1 MAASAFPLAIKDTCM
16 ANARMANSHH
26 DSDLYVS
33 FGPIDTPDPT
43 LGPTEPSA
51 IRTID
56 LDSSEPFEFPEETPS
71 KTMPSKP
78 VEASDAIPSG
88 LADGQLWLNG
98 GVLMCAC
105 PDCRAPMSIR
115 FWLMIADCW
124 QCGTSIELTEEQ
136 EREAKRLLEAH
147 EKSEAAA
154 VAKPAAAPRPLPNAK
169 PEPDRNASPAA
180 QPSRQSQPGRNA
192 AAAAKPLQQAA
203 SNPAQAL
210 QRPQQRREVPQPPGS
225 GPTRSTRRPPP
236 RRPVSALENR
246 VRARLQKSARATG
259 VTAVVRDLFG
269 CTPAWLISLVFHLIL
284 LTLLALFTIGEED
297 EGPFITL
304 STAVAKEVEVGG
316 DTIVTDPLN
325 EVVFDLPVPRDVN
338 LTDAAQREAVVKAD
352 QDARELRIDPG
363 ADEPSLPDLSRVK
376 QLIGTATGGGQAVA
390 ARDPRIRVEVVKREG
405 GTTLTEA
412 AVARG
417 LRWLA
422 MHQTADGHWG
432 LHDFDR
438 SKGCSCGGKGS
449 HRSDSAGTS
458 LALLPFLGAGQTHLV
473 GRYRDEVSKGL
484 RWLLKNQ
491 KENGDLRA
499 NSQGNTGMYAHGQA
513 AIVLCEAYMMT
524 GDETLRDPAQRA
536 LDFIVAAQ
544 NDGGG
549 WRYEPKQAGD
559 TSVVG
564 WQVMALQSGRAAKL
578 NVPEET
584 LQLAG
589 VFLDSVSSSSGA
601 KYAYVPRQ
609 APTHVMTAEGLL
621 CRMYLGWKL
630 DMPGIEQGVQYLVT
644 NHLPSERSPNIYYW
658 YYGTQALH
666 HYGGDEW
673 EMWNREMRE
682 ILIKTQERRGHEAG
696 SWDPA
701 GDHASAGGRIYM
713 TALATCSL
721 EVYYRHLPIF
731 RQIELE

>member
-1 MAASAFPLAIKDTCM
+1 M
-16 ANARMANSHH
+16 ANARMANSDH

-33 FGPIDTPDPT
+33 FGLIDAPDST
-43 LGPTEPSA
+43 LGTTAPSA
-51 IRTID
+51 LRIVD
-56 LDSSEPFEFPEETPS
+56 LDSSEPLELPEETAYSAAAFKSGEPAD
-71 KTMPSKP
+71 T
-78 VEASDAIPSG
+78 IPSG
-88 LADGQLWLNG
+88 LAAGQLWLNG

-124 QCGTSIELTEEQ
+124 QCGTSIELSEEQ
-136 EREAKRLLEAH
+136 EREARRLLAEQK
-147 EKSEAAA
+147 KST
-154 VAKPAAAPRPLPNAK
+154 PAAAARSPSTQPPKSTRSATTAARESQAL
-169 PEPDRNASPAA
+169 ASSATP
-180 QPSRQSQPGRNA
+180 SQP
-192 AAAAKPLQQAA
+192 KPQL
-203 SNPAQAL
+203 
-210 QRPQQRREVPQPPGS
+210 RRDPPPPPGR
-225 GPTRSTRRPPP
+225 GAAPLGSTRRPPP

-284 LTLLALFTIGEED
+284 LTLLALFTIVEED
-297 EGPFITL
+297 EGPYITL
-304 STAVAKEVEVGG
+304 STTVAKEVELGG
-316 DTIVTDPLN
+316 DTIVVDPLN
-325 EVVFDLPVPRDVN
+325 EVVFDLPVPKDVN
-338 LTDAAQREAVVKAD
+338 LSDAAQREAVVKAD

-363 ADEPSLPDLSRVK
+363 ADEPSLPELSQVK
-376 QLIGTATGGGQAVA
+376 RMVGTATGGGQAVA

-422 MHQTADGHWG
+422 MHQEADGHWS
-432 LHDFDR
+432 LNSFNH
-438 SKGCSCGGKGS
+438 SAGCSCSGLGGVQ
-449 HRSDSAGTS
+449 SDAAGTS

-473 GRYRDEVSKGL
+473 GRYRDDVSRGL

-491 KENGDLRA
+491 REDGDLRA
-499 NSQGNTGMYAHGQA
+499 NSQGNAGMYAHGQA

-544 NDGGG
+544 NDAGG
-549 WRYEPKQAGD
+549 WRYQPKQAGD

-584 LQLAG
+584 LALAG
-589 VFLDSVSSSSGA
+589 VFLDSVASSSGA
-601 KYAYVPRQ
+601 KYAYTPGQ
-609 APTHVMTAEGLL
+609 GPTQVMTAEALL

-630 DMPGIEQGVQYLVT
+630 DMPGIEQGVQFLVT
-644 NHLPSERSPNIYYW
+644 NHLPSERAPNIYYW

-731 RQIELE
+731 RQIDLE

>member
-1 MAASAFPLAIKDTCM
+1 MAASALPLAIDDNCM
-16 ANARMANSHH
+16 ANARMANSDH
-26 DSDLYVS
+26 DSDLYLS
-33 FGPIDTPDPT
+33 FGLIDAPDSTFETTTP
-43 LGPTEPSA
+43 LA
-51 IRTID
+51 LRIVD
-56 LDSSEPFEFPEETPS
+56 LDSTGPLELPEETPYS
-71 KTMPSKP
+71 AAVFKSG
-78 VEASDAIPSG
+78 EGSDVIPSG
-88 LADGQLWLNG
+88 LAAGQLWLNG

-105 PDCRAPMSIR
+105 PDCHAPMSIR

-124 QCGTSIELTEEQ
+124 QCGTSIELSEEQ
-136 EREAKRLLEAH
+136 EREAQRLLEEH
-147 EKSEAAA
+147 EKS
-154 VAKPAAAPRPLPNAK
+154 
-169 PEPDRNASPAA
+169 
-180 QPSRQSQPGRNA
+180 A
-192 AAAAKPLQQAA
+192 AAAGLMPAVATRSLPDARSESTPKTTPTPKPARNADALAKPPQHATSSPTQPLQK
-203 SNPAQAL
+203 PRL
-210 QRPQQRREVPQPPGS
+210 RRDVPQPPDS
-225 GPTRSTRRPPP
+225 GAAPARPTRRPPP

-246 VRARLQKSARATG
+246 VRARLQKSVRATG

-284 LTLLALFTIGEED
+284 LTLLALFTIDSED

-304 STAVAKEVEVGG
+304 STTVAKEVELGG
-316 DTIVTDPLN
+316 DTIVIDPLN
-325 EVVFDLPVPRDVN
+325 EVVFDLPVPKDVN

-363 ADEPSLPDLSRVK
+363 ADEPSLPDLSQVK
-376 QLIGTATGGGQAVA
+376 RLIGTATGGGQAVA

-422 MHQTADGHWG
+422 MHQAADGHWS
-432 LHDFDR
+432 LHGFNH
-438 SKGCSCGGKGS
+438 SAGCSCGGLGAT
-449 HRSDSAGTS
+449 HSDAAGTS
-458 LALLPFLGAGQTHLV
+458 LALLPYLGAGQTHLV
-473 GRYRDEVSKGL
+473 GRYRDEVSRGL

-491 KENGDLRA
+491 RENGDLRA
-499 NSQGNTGMYAHGQA
+499 NSQGNAGMYAHGQA

-544 NDGGG
+544 NDAGG
-549 WRYEPKQAGD
+549 WRYQPNQAGD

-564 WQVMALQSGRAAKL
+564 WQVMALQSGRAARL
-578 NVPEET
+578 NVPHET
-584 LQLAG
+584 LELAG

-630 DMPGIEQGVQYLVT
+630 DMPGIEQGVQFLIT
-644 NHLPSERSPNIYYW
+644 QHLPSERAPNIYYW

-666 HYGGDEW
+666 HYGSAEW
-673 EMWNREMRE
+673 DMWNREMRE
-682 ILIKTQERRGHEAG
+682 ILIKTQERSGHQAG
-696 SWDPA
+696 SWDPR
-701 GDHASAGGRIYM
+701 GEHASAGGRIYM
-713 TALATCSL
+713 TALAACSL

-731 RQIELE
+731 RQIDLE